1 MPTRRPQEPF
11 VWRSASRPYAT
22 RAWLIVALCVV
33 CGSAGYMAGRS
44 AVHPDPRAAA
54 AVVPESPTIAR
65 KTTEALSPADREA
78 ETTHQTTSPSSQIT
92 ASATDKPRVV
102 ILNPNVSNEESEER
116 PALSGKTSVKPAARE
131 SGRKQKIAVPRRAS
145 SSVGRHDLSGVR
157 SPSRPAP
164 HNAWAP
170 RRDNTFR
177 NYQDLRESMLR

>member
-1 MPTRRPQEPF
+1 
-11 VWRSASRPYAT
+11 
-22 RAWLIVALCVV
+22 
-33 CGSAGYMAGRS
+33 MAGRS

-65 KTTEALSPADREA
+65 KTTEALSPPDREA
-78 ETTHQTTSPSSQIT
+78 ETTYQTTAPSSQTT
-92 ASATDKPRVV
+92 ASATDMPRVV
-102 ILNPNVSNEESEER
+102 ILNPNASNEESEER
-116 PALSGKTSVKPAARE
+116 PALSDKTSVKPL
-131 SGRKQKIAVPRRAS
+131 SGRKKKIAVPRRAP

-157 SPSRPAP
+157 NPSRPVP